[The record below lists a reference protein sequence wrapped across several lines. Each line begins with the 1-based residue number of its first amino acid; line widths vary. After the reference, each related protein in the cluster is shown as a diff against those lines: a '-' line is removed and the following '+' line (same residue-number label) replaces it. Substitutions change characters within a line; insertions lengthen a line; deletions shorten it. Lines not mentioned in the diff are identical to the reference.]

1 MSKDL
6 VYDRLLCQES
16 GLDYPDV
23 WRNYND
29 PRVARLLSEAEG
41 ALAATILPRL
51 RILERKQLGQG
62 KDKVLSAPLKHRM
75 ELLKQSGAERVLF
88 LVDYFQILDVADKA
102 STAIEADA
110 QRIALLQ
117 NIQPPTCSPQCP
129 GGDHFLILSEV
140 RKGESGRPR
149 LALDDLLGST
159 RIAYSAD
166 CVLLLEA
173 DGDATASSADTAPL
187 LLTIA

>member
-62 KDKVLSAPLKHRM
+62 KDTILSAPLHPAGAGKNKAILAARRPRPT
-75 ELLKQSGAERVLF
+75 LFGAEQASARQRLAELPSIREF
-88 LVDYFQILDVADKA
+88 SWRFASLDPSRGRQHELYQPRTLHTAA
-102 STAIEADA
+102 CGQPEARFPSTE
-110 QRIALLQ
+110 
-117 NIQPPTCSPQCP
+117 
-129 GGDHFLILSEV
+129 ILSEPNPSE
-140 RKGESGRPR
+140 KAGGLSKM
-149 LALDDLLGST
+149 T
-159 RIAYSAD
+159 
-166 CVLLLEA
+166 
-173 DGDATASSADTAPL
+173 
-187 LLTIA
+187 